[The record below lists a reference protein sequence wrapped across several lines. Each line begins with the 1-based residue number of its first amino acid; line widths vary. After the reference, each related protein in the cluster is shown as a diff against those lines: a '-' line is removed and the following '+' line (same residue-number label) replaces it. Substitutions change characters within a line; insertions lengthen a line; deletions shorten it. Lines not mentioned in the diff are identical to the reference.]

1 MNKRGICSLC
11 GGHKIEGTTTFTV
24 DMGTGVFVV
33 RHVPALVCEQCGT
46 DWIEDRVAEILER
59 IVEEGRS
66 KGSIIEMKEFSQI
79 AS

>member
-1 MNKRGICSLC
+1 MNKQEVCPLC
-11 GGHKIEGTTTFTV
+11 GGHKVEGTTTFAV
-24 DMGTGVFVV
+24 DLGTGVFVV

-59 IVEEGRS
+59 TVEEVREKES
-66 KGSIIEMKEFSQI
+66 VIEMKEFSKI